1 MLPRKMF
8 TDPVER
14 LCLCRDSYVN
24 FLHLN
29 SFIALMANDS
39 TLKHSKTLGK
49 TQFQNFST
57 LTSTLA
63 ETKVL
68 RA

>member
-1 MLPRKMF
+1 
-8 TDPVER
+8 
-14 LCLCRDSYVN
+14 
-24 FLHLN
+24 
-29 SFIALMANDS
+29 MANDS

-57 LTSTLA
+57 LTNTLA